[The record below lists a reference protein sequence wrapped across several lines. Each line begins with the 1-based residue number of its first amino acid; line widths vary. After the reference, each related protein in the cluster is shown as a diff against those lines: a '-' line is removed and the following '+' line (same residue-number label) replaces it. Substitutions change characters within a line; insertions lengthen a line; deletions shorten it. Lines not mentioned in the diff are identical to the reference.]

1 MLGITTI
8 KKMLPLKSFK
18 QHYIEIFQNL
28 TSETVKSDCNNFNE
42 EEKKHHVAFILGS
55 ILFIKC
61 SIFLQNF
68 AGKNFADRA
77 FGAAVL
83 LSRLFY
89 EIWNLRLKDIWLNLL
104 LSFTYKWPRQWAG
117 LTYHKASVEEILFR
131 CQHSCHLNQI
141 STQNQFG
148 KNQNQNGPL
157 WKTVLW
163 RWW

>member
-89 EIWNLRLKDIWLNLL
+89 EI
-104 LSFTYKWPRQWAG
+104 
-117 LTYHKASVEEILFR
+117 
-131 CQHSCHLNQI
+131 
-141 STQNQFG
+141 
-148 KNQNQNGPL
+148 
-157 WKTVLW
+157 
-163 RWW
+163 